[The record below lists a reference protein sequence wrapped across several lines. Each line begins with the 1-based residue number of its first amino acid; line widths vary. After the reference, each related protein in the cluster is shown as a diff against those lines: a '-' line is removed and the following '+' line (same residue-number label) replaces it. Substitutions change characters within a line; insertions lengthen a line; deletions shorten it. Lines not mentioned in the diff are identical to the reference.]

1 MTHKIRLFVL
11 AAAVAIFAVGCA
23 STTLQRK
30 NFKSYSVG
38 SVATATIGE
47 TFLVD
52 QNGSVETVKSWV
64 GIFNS
69 PDGWKTEERYSRD
82 FLRKEL
88 IYSGKSG
95 TTIEIS
101 YREFRGGFAAPAFY
115 QNLKYDLVDSK
126 AIQFQ
131 KFKIEVIQAD
141 NQKLTYKILTD

>member
-11 AAAVAIFAVGCA
+11 AAAVAIFAVSCA

-69 PDGWKTEERYSRD
+69 PDGWKIEDRYSHG
-82 FLRKEL
+82 FSQEGAYLFW
-88 IYSGKSG
+88 
-95 TTIEIS
+95 EIW
-101 YREFRGGFAAPAFY
+101 
-115 QNLKYDLVDSK
+115 NHH
-126 AIQFQ
+126 
-131 KFKIEVIQAD
+131 
-141 NQKLTYKILTD
+141 